1 MSYSAAIDRTEAGPL
16 IPEDA
21 AHEIITATVEKSFA
35 LSTFDRVPMSRK
47 QRRLPILDRKPV
59 AYFVNGDTGMKQT
72 SDAKW
77 DNLFL
82 NAEELA
88 VLVPIPDTI
97 YADSEYDLWSL
108 LKPQITEAMGAKI
121 DDAVLFGTGKPALWP
136 NGVLVDATAAGN
148 AVAGAV
154 ASATHDVFDDLNAA
168 LMLLETDGYEPDAWL
183 LRQTM
188 RGVLRNARD
197 GSRGF
202 LYPAAG
208 PSASGAQDM
217 KWSGEVWNIP
227 AKVSKMG
234 LSGFAAGAANA
245 LAFAFDTSMFKIA
258 IRDDIEMK
266 IFTEGAISD
275 GAGVVLLNLMQQ
287 DVKVLRVTFRLAW
300 VAANPVSLQA
310 PSRAASYPAAVLT
323 QGTFSGAL
331 AFEQAMEQKA
341 LAVEGR
347 NALPGAAGQPGL
359 PTGETAED
367 EAGRTTGSR
376 SRTTN
381 SR

>member
-1 MSYSAAIDRTEAGPL
+1 VTYSAAIDRTEAGPL

-21 AHEIITATVEKSFA
+21 AHEVIAATVEKSFA

-72 SDAKW
+72 TDAKW

-136 NGVLVDATAAGN
+136 NGVLTDATTAGN
-148 AVAGAV
+148 AVTGAV

-234 LSGFAAGAANA
+234 LSGFAAGASNA

-310 PSRAASYPAAVLT
+310 PSRAASYPASVLV
-323 QGTFSGAL
+323 QGTFVGAL
-331 AFEQAMEQKA
+331 GVEEALAQKA
-341 LAVEGR
+341 LVAEKQG
-347 NALPGAAGQPGL
+347 ALPAGDR
-359 PTGETAED
+359 TAED
-367 EAGRTTGSR
+367 EANRGARTGTRTTSTSGR
-376 SRTTN
+376 
-381 SR
+381 

>member
-72 SDAKW
+72 TDAKW

-136 NGVLVDATAAGN
+136 NGVLTDATTAGN
-148 AVAGAV
+148 AVTGAV
-154 ASATHDVFDDLNAA
+154 ASATHDIFDDLNAA

-234 LSGFAAGAANA
+234 LSGFAAGASNA

-310 PSRAASYPAAVLT
+310 PSRAASYPASVLV
-323 QGTFSGAL
+323 QGTFVGAL
-331 AFEQAMEQKA
+331 GVEEALAQKA
-341 LAVEGR
+341 LVAEKQG
-347 NALPGAAGQPGL
+347 ALPAGDR
-359 PTGETAED
+359 TAED
-367 EAGRTTGSR
+367 EANRGARAGNRTTSTSGR
-376 SRTTN
+376 
-381 SR
+381 

>member
-1 MSYSAAIDRTEAGPL
+1 MTYSASIDRTEAGPL

-21 AHEIITATVEKSFA
+21 AHEIITATTEKSFA

-72 SDAKW
+72 SDMKW
-77 DNLFL
+77 DNLYL

-88 VLVPIPDTI
+88 VLVPIPDLV
-97 YADSEYDLWSL
+97 YDDADYDLWSL

-121 DDAVLFGTGKPALWP
+121 DDAVLFGTGKPTLWP
-136 NGVLVDATAAGN
+136 DGILVAATAAGN
-148 AVAGAV
+148 VATGAV
-154 ASATHDVFDDLNAA
+154 ASATHDIFDDLNAA

-202 LYPAAG
+202 LYPAGG
-208 PSASGAQDM
+208 PSNSGAQSGR
-217 KWSGEVWNIP
+217 WAGEVWNIP

-258 IRDDIEMK
+258 VRDDINMRV
-266 IFTEGAISD
+266 FDQGVISD
-275 GAGVVLLNLMQQ
+275 G
-287 DVKVLRVTFRLAW
+287 
-300 VAANPVSLQA
+300 S
-310 PSRAASYPAAVLT
+310 
-323 QGTFSGAL
+323 
-331 AFEQAMEQKA
+331 
-341 LAVEGR
+341 
-347 NALPGAAGQPGL
+347 PGWCC
-359 PTGETAED
+359 
-367 EAGRTTGSR
+367 
-376 SRTTN
+376 
-381 SR
+381 

>member
-1 MSYSAAIDRTEAGPL
+1 MMPELTNESAAMTLFRK
-16 IPEDA
+16 IPIA
-21 AHEIITATVEKSFA
+21 RAVQRFPVLSA
-35 LSTFDRVPMSRK
+35 L
-47 QRRLPILDRKPV
+47 PV

-72 SDAKW
+72 TDAKW

-136 NGVLVDATAAGN
+136 NGVLTDATTAGN
-148 AVAGAV
+148 AVTGAV
-154 ASATHDVFDDLNAA
+154 ASATHDIFDDLNAA

-234 LSGFAAGAANA
+234 LSGFAAGASNA

-310 PSRAASYPAAVLT
+310 PSRAASYPASVLV
-323 QGTFSGAL
+323 QGTFVGAL
-331 AFEQAMEQKA
+331 GVEEALAQKA
-341 LAVEGR
+341 LVAEKQG
-347 NALPGAAGQPGL
+347 ALPAGDR
-359 PTGETAED
+359 TAED
-367 EAGRTTGSR
+367 EANRGARTGTRTTSTSGR
-376 SRTTN
+376 
-381 SR
+381 

>member
-72 SDAKW
+72 TDAKW

-136 NGVLVDATAAGN
+136 NGVLTDATTAGN
-148 AVAGAV
+148 AVTGAV
-154 ASATHDVFDDLNAA
+154 ASATHDIFDDLNAA

-234 LSGFAAGAANA
+234 LSGFAAGASNA

-310 PSRAASYPAAVLT
+310 PSRAASYPASVLV
-323 QGTFSGAL
+323 QGTFVGAL
-331 AFEQAMEQKA
+331 GVEEALAQKA
-341 LAVEGR
+341 LVAEKQG
-347 NALPGAAGQPGL
+347 ALPAGDR
-359 PTGETAED
+359 TAED
-367 EAGRTTGSR
+367 EANRGARTGTRTTSTSGR
-376 SRTTN
+376 
-381 SR
+381 

>member
-1 MSYSAAIDRTEAGPL
+1 MSYSAAVDRTEAGPL

-21 AHEIITATVEKSFA
+21 AHEVIAATVEKSFA

-72 SDAKW
+72 TDAKW

-154 ASATHDVFDDLNAA
+154 ASATHDIFDDLNAA

-300 VAANPVSLQA
+300 VAANPVSLQQ
-310 PSRAASYPAAVLT
+310 PSRAASYPAACLT
-323 QGTFSGAL
+323 QGTFVGAL
-331 AFEQAMEQKA
+331 SFEAAMEQKA
-341 LAVEGR
+341 LAAGAQG
-347 NALPGAAGQPGL
+347 ALPS
-359 PTGETAED
+359 GETAEG
-367 EAGRTTGSR
+367 EAAQSSGSR
-376 SRTTN
+376 SRVSSSSS

>member
-1 MSYSAAIDRTEAGPL
+1 MTYSAAIDRTEAGPL

-21 AHEIITATVEKSFA
+21 AHEVIAATVEKSFA

-72 SDAKW
+72 TDAKW

-136 NGVLVDATAAGN
+136 NGVLTDATTAGN
-148 AVAGAV
+148 AVTGAV
-154 ASATHDVFDDLNAA
+154 ASATHDIFDDLNAA

-234 LSGFAAGAANA
+234 LSGFAAGASNA

-310 PSRAASYPAAVLT
+310 PSRAASYPASVLV
-323 QGTFSGAL
+323 QGTFVGAL
-331 AFEQAMEQKA
+331 GVEEALAQKA
-341 LAVEGR
+341 LVAEKQG
-347 NALPGAAGQPGL
+347 ALPAGDR
-359 PTGETAED
+359 TAED
-367 EAGRTTGSR
+367 EANRGARTGTRTTSTSGR
-376 SRTTN
+376 
-381 SR
+381 

>member
-1 MSYSAAIDRTEAGPL
+1 MTYNSNIDRTEAGPL

-21 AHEIITATVEKSFA
+21 AHEIISATTEKSFA

-59 AYFVNGDTGMKQT
+59 AYFVNGDTGLKQT
-72 SDAKW
+72 SDMKW

-88 VLVPIPDTI
+88 VLVPIPDLV
-97 YADSEYDLWSL
+97 YDDADYDLWSL
-108 LKPQITEAMGAKI
+108 LKPQITEAMGAKV
-121 DDAVLFGTGKPALWP
+121 DEAVLFGTGKPTLWP
-136 NGVLVDATAAGN
+136 DGILVAATAAGN
-148 AVAGAV
+148 VATGAV
-154 ASATHDVFDDLNAA
+154 ASATHDIFDDLNAA

-208 PSASGAQDM
+208 PASSGAQSGR
-217 KWSGEVWNIP
+217 WAGEVWNIP

-234 LSGFAAGAANA
+234 LAGFAPGAANA

-258 IRDDIEMK
+258 IRDDITMK
-266 IFTEGAISD
+266 VFTEGSITDA
-275 GAGVVLLNLMQQ
+275 AGVTILNLMQQ
-287 DVKVLRVTFRLAW
+287 DVKALRVTFRLAW
-300 VAANPVSLQA
+300 VAANPVTLQA
-310 PSRAASYPAAVLT
+310 PTRTASYPASVVT
-323 QGTFSGAL
+323 QGTFVGAL
-331 AFEQAMEQKA
+331 GVEQALFEEQRA
-341 LAVEGR
+341 LTGNGR
-347 NALPGAAGQPGL
+347 PALGADR
-359 PTGETAED
+359 ETAED
-367 EAGRTTGSR
+367 EAGRQRQTT
-376 SRTTN
+376 RTGEARATAN
-381 SR
+381 R

>member
-72 SDAKW
+72 TDAKW

-136 NGVLVDATAAGN
+136 NGVLTDATTAGN
-148 AVAGAV
+148 AVTGAV
-154 ASATHDVFDDLNAA
+154 ASATHDIFDDLNAA

-234 LSGFAAGAANA
+234 LSGFAAGASNA

-310 PSRAASYPAAVLT
+310 PSRAASYPASVLV
-323 QGTFSGAL
+323 QGTFVGAL
-331 AFEQAMEQKA
+331 GVEEALAQKA
-341 LAVEGR
+341 LVAEKQG
-347 NALPGAAGQPGL
+347 ALPAGDR
-359 PTGETAED
+359 TAED
-367 EAGRTTGSR
+367 DANRGARTGTRTTSTSGR
-376 SRTTN
+376 
-381 SR
+381 

>member
-1 MSYSAAIDRTEAGPL
+1 MTYSAAIDRTEAGPL

-21 AHEIITATVEKSFA
+21 AHEVIAATVEKSFA

-72 SDAKW
+72 TDAKW

-136 NGVLVDATAAGN
+136 NGVLTDATTAGN
-148 AVAGAV
+148 AVTGAV

-234 LSGFAAGAANA
+234 LSGFAAGASNA

-310 PSRAASYPAAVLT
+310 PSRAASYPASVLV
-323 QGTFSGAL
+323 QGTFVGAL
-331 AFEQAMEQKA
+331 GVEEALAQKA
-341 LAVEGR
+341 LVAEKQG
-347 NALPGAAGQPGL
+347 ALPAGDR
-359 PTGETAED
+359 TAED
-367 EAGRTTGSR
+367 EANRGARTGTRTTSTSGR
-376 SRTTN
+376 
-381 SR
+381 

>member
-72 SDAKW
+72 TDAKW

-136 NGVLVDATAAGN
+136 NGVLTDATTAGN
-148 AVAGAV
+148 AVTGAV
-154 ASATHDVFDDLNAA
+154 ASATHDIFDDLNAA

-234 LSGFAAGAANA
+234 LSGFAAGASNA

-300 VAANPVSLQA
+300 VAANPVSLQQ

-323 QGTFSGAL
+323 QGTFVGAL
-331 AFEQAMEQKA
+331 SFEAAMEQKA
-341 LAVEGR
+341 LAAGAQG
-347 NALPGAAGQPGL
+347 ALPS
-359 PTGETAED
+359 GETAED
-367 EAGRTTGSR
+367 EAGRSARAGSR
-376 SRTTN
+376 STAGS